1 MRIPDDI
8 DLNNNMRDKED
19 GDRGNSLFFT
29 QFMIAMSVYPMRL
42 EDPISNDAIDIELA
56 ERVSVSMMKQIISN
70 VHPDH
75 PSTDTI
81 LLENEDERL
90 LPEESEEVESFLSPE
105 F

>member
-29 QFMIAMSVYPMRL
+29 HFMIAMSVYPIRL

-70 VHPDH
+70 VHPDQ